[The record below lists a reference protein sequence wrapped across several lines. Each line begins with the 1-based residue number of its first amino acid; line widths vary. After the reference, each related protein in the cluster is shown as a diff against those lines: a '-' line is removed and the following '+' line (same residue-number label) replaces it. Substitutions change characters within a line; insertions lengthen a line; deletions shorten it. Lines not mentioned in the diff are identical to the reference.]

1 MKEVKRYFMRATR
14 IIECIG
20 DAKCDC
26 DTPCQCVV
34 YATDFDAVLKELE
47 GKLEVAREALN
58 CLYPAL
64 VIDLRYNAED
74 DESRE
79 AFASRVKTVEEALA
93 LLDKEG

>member
-1 MKEVKRYFMRATR
+1 MKEVKRWLTLGP
-14 IIECIG
+14 IG
-20 DAKCDC
+20 GNVMA
-26 DTPCQCVV
+26 V
-34 YATDFDAVLKELE
+34 AASDFDAVLKELE
-47 GKLEVAREALN
+47 GKLKVAREALN